1 MVHNTRDC
9 LAPNPGHQITSTA
22 PYHCAMGTSTPGSR
36 KLSIE
41 IRKVHLKERSEEC
54 VSV

>member
-1 MVHNTRDC
+1 MIHNTRDR
-9 LAPNPGHQITSTA
+9 LALNPGHQITSTA
-22 PYHCAMGTSTPGSR
+22 PYHCAMGTSTHESG

-41 IRKVHLKERSEEC
+41 MRKVHLKECSEER